1 MSDEKWFWVV
11 LKAVVEVIGVCK
23 GVFMF
28 PAVWEVEKENMA
40 VRKKHSEFV
49 LMAEVE
55 VIKVFKV
62 LLMIL
67 VIVWEENH

>member
-1 MSDEKWFWVV
+1 
-11 LKAVVEVIGVCK
+11 
-23 GVFMF
+23 
-28 PAVWEVEKENMA
+28 MA

-62 LLMIL
+62 SLMIL
-67 VIVWEENH
+67 VIV